1 MKNLKNVTS
10 LIYSVVL
17 LVFATLGWQMYSI
30 FDEHFSAAKRQL
42 EEAKEKISQLE
53 IANQKLEMA
62 NIFLKKTR
70 RLAVISD
77 IVKEKQEGSDVVK
90 TTFSFSEIDLSDAP
104 IGEKRTFTI
113 DGDVLYIDTLVIKF
127 EDNFVE
133 QGDVL
138 KGSALCL
145 FNRLFGEKQ
154 KPEEGFRIDAEGET
168 PKPYKLDSPDT
179 TAFEKELWGN
189 FWKLAQD
196 PDFAKKMGVRAAHGT
211 APSMKLQEGSTYK
224 LEMRNTGEQT
234 ITKQ

>member
-1 MKNLKNVTS
+1 MIIGILSWKT
-10 LIYSVVL
+10 Y
-17 LVFATLGWQMYSI
+17 TI

-62 NIFLKKTR
+62 NLFLKKTR

-77 IVKEKQEGSDVVK
+77 IVKENQEGSDAVK
-90 TTFSFSEIDLSDAP
+90 TTFSFSEIDLSDNP

-113 DGDVLYIDTLVIKF
+113 DGDVLYIDTMVIKF
-127 EDNFVE
+127 EDSFVE

-168 PKPYKLDSPDT
+168 PKPYKLDSPDST
-179 TAFEKELWGN
+179 EFEKTLWGN
-189 FWKLAQD
+189 FWKLAQE
-196 PDFAKKMGVRAAHGT
+196 PEFAKKMGVRAAHGT

-224 LEMRNTGEQT
+224 LEMRNTGELTFLQ
-234 ITKQ
+234 

>member
-1 MKNLKNVTS
+1 M
-10 LIYSVVL
+10 YSVVL
-17 LVFATLGWQMYSI
+17 IILATLGWQTYTF
-30 FDEHFSAAKRQL
+30 FDGHFSSAKRQL
-42 EEAKEKISQLE
+42 EQAKEKISQLE

-77 IVKEKQEGSDVVK
+77 IVKETPEGSDAVK
-90 TTFSFSEIDLSDAP
+90 TTFSFSEIDLSDNP

-113 DGDVLYIDTLVIKF
+113 DGDILYIDTMVIKF
-127 EDNFVE
+127 EDDFVE

-168 PKPYKLDSPDT
+168 PKPYKLDSPDST
-179 TAFEKELWGN
+179 EFEKQLWGN
-189 FWKLAQD
+189 FWKLAQE
-196 PDFAKKMGVRAAHGT
+196 PEFAKKMGVRAAHGT

-224 LEMRNTGEQT
+224 LEMRNTGELT
-234 ITKQ
+234 FLK

>member
-1 MKNLKNVTS
+1 MRNSSKIPTLLYSFVVLIITAIGWQ
-10 LIYSVVL
+10 IYSYL
-17 LVFATLGWQMYSI
+17 DQNYGATQ
-30 FDEHFSAAKRQL
+30 KQL
-42 EEAKEKISQLE
+42 KEAKEKIAQLE

-62 NIFLKKTR
+62 NLFLKKTR

-77 IVKEKQEGSDVVK
+77 IVKENQEGSDAVK
-90 TTFSFSEIDLSDAP
+90 TTFSFSEVDMSDNP

-113 DGDVLYIDTLVIKF
+113 DGDILYIDTLVIKF
-127 EDNFVE
+127 EDDFVE

-154 KPEEGFRIDAEGET
+154 KPEDGFRLDPEGET

-179 TAFEKELWGN
+179 SEFEKELWGN

-196 PDFAKKMGVRAAHGT
+196 PEFAKTKGVRAAHGQ

-224 LEMRNTGEQT
+224 LEMRNTGELT
-234 ITKQ
+234 FLK

>member
-1 MKNLKNVTS
+1 MKNITS
-10 LIYSVVL
+10 FCYSIALLII
-17 LVFATLGWQMYSI
+17 AIIGWKAYMI
-30 FDEHFSAAKRQL
+30 FDERFSAAKRQL
-42 EEAKEKISQLE
+42 EEANEKISQLE
-53 IANQKLEMA
+53 IVNQKLEMA
-62 NIFLKKTR
+62 NTFLKKTR

-77 IVKEKQEGSDVVK
+77 IVKEKQEGSDAVK
-90 TTFSFSEIDLSDAP
+90 TTFSFSEVDLSNNL

-113 DGDVLYIDTLVIKF
+113 DGDVLYIDTMVIKF

-145 FNRLFGEKQ
+145 FNRLFSEKQ

-168 PKPYKLDSPDT
+168 PKPYKLDSLNT
-179 TAFEKELWGN
+179 TDFEKELWGN

-196 PDFAKKMGVRAAHGT
+196 PEFAKTKGVRAAHGV

-224 LEMRNTGEQT
+224 LEMRNTGEMTFLQ
-234 ITKQ
+234 

>member
-1 MKNLKNVTS
+1 MKNITS
-10 LIYSVVL
+10 FCYAISLLIISIV
-17 LVFATLGWQMYSI
+17 GWKAYTI

-42 EEAKEKISQLE
+42 EEANEKISQLE
-53 IANQKLEMA
+53 VVNQKLEMA
-62 NIFLKKTR
+62 NVFLKKTR

-77 IVKEKQEGSDVVK
+77 IVKEKQEGSDAVK
-90 TTFSFSEIDLSDAP
+90 TTFSFSEVDLSNNQ

-113 DGDVLYIDTLVIKF
+113 DGDILYIDTMVIKF

-145 FNRLFGEKQ
+145 FNRLFSEKQ

-168 PKPYKLDSPDT
+168 PKPYKLDSLNASD
-179 TAFEKELWGN
+179 FEKELWGN

-196 PDFAKKMGVRAAHGT
+196 PEFAKSKGVRAAHGV

-224 LEMRNTGEQT
+224 LEMRNTGEMTFLQ
-234 ITKQ
+234 

>member
-1 MKNLKNVTS
+1 MKNVTS
-10 LIYSVVL
+10 FIYSVVL
-17 LVFATLGWQMYSI
+17 LILATLGWQAYNF
-30 FDEHFSAAKRQL
+30 FDTHFSSAKRQL
-42 EEAKEKISQLE
+42 EEAREKISQLE

-77 IVKEKQEGSDVVK
+77 IVKETPEGSDAVK
-90 TTFSFSEIDLSDAP
+90 TTFSFSEIDLSDNP

-113 DGDVLYIDTLVIKF
+113 DGDILYVDTMVIKF
-127 EDNFVE
+127 EDDFVE

-154 KPEEGFRIDAEGET
+154 KPEEGFRIDPEGET
-168 PKPYKLDSPDT
+168 PKPYKLDSPDST
-179 TAFEKELWGN
+179 EFEKELWGN

-224 LEMRNTGEQT
+224 LEMRNTGELT
-234 ITKQ
+234 FLK

>member
-1 MKNLKNVTS
+1 MKSMKNVTS
-10 LIYSVVL
+10 FIYSVVL
-17 LVFATLGWQMYSI
+17 LILATLGWQAYTF

-77 IVKEKQEGSDVVK
+77 IVKEKPEGSDFVK
-90 TTFSFSEIDLSDAP
+90 TTFSFSEIDLSDNP

-113 DGDVLYIDTLVIKF
+113 DGDMLYIDTMVIKF
-127 EDNFVE
+127 EDDFVE

-168 PKPYKLDSPDT
+168 PKPYKLDSPDST
-179 TAFEKELWGN
+179 EFEKQLWGN
-189 FWKLAQD
+189 FWKLAQE
-196 PDFAKKMGVRAAHGT
+196 PEFAKKMGVRAAHGQ

-224 LEMRNTGEQT
+224 LEMRNTGELT
-234 ITKQ
+234 FLK

>member
-1 MKNLKNVTS
+1 MKYLKNITS
-10 LIYSVVL
+10 FIYSVFFLSV
-17 LVFATLGWQMYSI
+17 AILGWKAYTI
-30 FDEHFSAAKRQL
+30 FDEHFAAAKRQL
-42 EEAKEKISQLE
+42 KEANEKIVQLE
-53 IANQKLEMA
+53 IENQKLEMA
-62 NIFLKKTR
+62 NIFLKRTR

-77 IVKEKQEGSDVVK
+77 IVKDVQDGTDAVK
-90 TTFSFSEIDLSDAP
+90 TTFSFSEIDLSDNP

-113 DGDVLYIDTLVIKF
+113 DGDILYIDTMVIKF
-127 EDNFVE
+127 EDDFVE

-168 PKPYKLDSPDT
+168 PKPYKLDSPDST
-179 TAFEKELWGN
+179 EFEKQLWGN

-224 LEMRNTGEQT
+224 LEMRNTGELT
-234 ITKQ
+234 FLK

>member
-1 MKNLKNVTS
+1 MKKIVS
-10 LIYSVVL
+10 FMYAVVFLIIGILSWKTY
-17 LVFATLGWQMYSI
+17 TI

-62 NIFLKKTR
+62 NLFLKKTR

-77 IVKEKQEGSDVVK
+77 IVKENQEGSDAVK
-90 TTFSFSEIDLSDAP
+90 TTFSFSEIDLSDNP

-113 DGDVLYIDTLVIKF
+113 DGDVLYIDTMVIKF
-127 EDNFVE
+127 EDSFVE

-168 PKPYKLDSPDT
+168 PKPYKLDSPDST
-179 TAFEKELWGN
+179 EFEKTLWGN
-189 FWKLAQD
+189 FWKLAQE
-196 PDFAKKMGVRAAHGT
+196 PEFAKKMGVRAAHGT

-224 LEMRNTGEQT
+224 LEMRNTGELTFLQ
-234 ITKQ
+234 

>member
-1 MKNLKNVTS
+1 MKNVIRSIYAVAL
-10 LIYSVVL
+10 LIL
-17 LVFATLGWQMYSI
+17 ATLGWQMYSF

-42 EEAKEKISQLE
+42 DEAREKITQLE
-53 IANQKLEMA
+53 IDNLKLEMA
-62 NIFLKKTR
+62 NTFLKKTR

-77 IVKEKQEGSDVVK
+77 IVKEAQEGSDAVK
-90 TTFSFSEIDLSDAP
+90 TTFSFSEIDLSDNP

-113 DGDVLYIDTLVIKF
+113 DGDVLYIDSLVIKF
-127 EDNFVE
+127 EDSFVE

-154 KPEEGFRIDAEGET
+154 KPEEGFRIDPEGET

-179 TAFEKELWGN
+179 SEFEKELWGN

-196 PDFAKKMGVRAAHGT
+196 PEFAKKMGVRSAHGI

-234 ITKQ
+234 FTKQ

>member
-1 MKNLKNVTS
+1 MKKITS
-10 LIYSVVL
+10 FLYSVAL
-17 LVFATLGWQMYSI
+17 LILAALGWEGYTF
-30 FDEHFSAAKRQL
+30 FDEHFAAAQKKL

-53 IANQKLEMA
+53 MANQKLEMA

-77 IVKEKQEGSDVVK
+77 IVQEKQEGSDAVK
-90 TTFSFSEIDLSDAP
+90 TTFSFSEVDLSDNP

-113 DGDVLYIDTLVIKF
+113 DGDVLYIDTMVIKF

-145 FNRLFGEKQ
+145 FNRLFSEKQ
-154 KPEEGFRIDAEGET
+154 KPEEGFSIDAEGET
-168 PKPYKLDSPDT
+168 PKPYKLDSLNT
-179 TAFEKELWGN
+179 TDFEKELWGN

-196 PDFAKKMGVRAAHGT
+196 PEFAKSKGVRAAHGV
-211 APSMKLQEGSTYK
+211 APSMKLQEGATYK
-224 LEMRNTGEQT
+224 LEMRNTGEMTFLQ
-234 ITKQ
+234 